1 MTKLQT
7 ISDKNT
13 KSFKIKKLLVKKLN
27 KEQFKKDN
35 LIIVIGGDGFMLQTL
50 KKNKNSKKLFYGI
63 NSGNYGF
70 LMNKFSSKN
79 IIKNLSKAN
88 MVSIYPLEMIVK
100 NKSNQARKSLAI
112 NEVSILRQ
120 SRQAA
125 SLSIKQGSR
134 QIIKKLVSDGVLV
147 STPAGSTAYNLS
159 VHGPILSL
167 HSKKLSISPISAFRP
182 RRWKGKIVNDKSKII
197 ITNLDPSKRPIS
209 AVADNLEVRNA
220 KSITVKTNN
229 KIKEFIFQISNT
241 EKIYLSK
248 NSEDLKF
255 NEKILSVKLDKKI
268 IYKENIILQSLYKAA
283 TDQNIP
289 PNTIIE
295 FARIYGFQVDFQR
308 DIRKEDKFQIMYEV
322 FIDENKKIIETGEI
336 LFANLKLS
344 GQDNSLYY
352 FDKENL
358 EGHYDKNGKSVQK
371 ALMKSPINGARL
383 SSSFGMRKHPIDGYN
398 KMHRG
403 TDFAAPKGT
412 PIMASGNGIVK
423 KAGWCG
429 GGGNCVKI
437 RHNST
442 YETVYAHMSKF
453 ARGIKNGV
461 RVKQGQTIG
470 YVGST
475 GKSTGPHLHYEVIV
489 NGKKVNSQ
497 KLKLPS
503 GKVLKG
509 KNREYFETAKIKLD
523 VLKSEKII
531 GLN

>member
-1 MTKLQT
+1 MLK
-7 ISDKNT
+7 KF
-13 KSFKIKKLLVKKLN
+13 KSSLLNNFKIFSLILLIILTVIIAVYSNQKESLSKNQNNDFINNIYFKKTLNEIVNNLEPRYKKYNHKIKSGETFDKILSEYSIEREEIIAIKESLSKKFNINKLN
-27 KEQFKKDN
+27 TNQKIE
-35 LIIVIGGDGFMLQTL
+35 II
-50 KKNKNSKKLFYGI
+50 
-63 NSGNYGF
+63 
-70 LMNKFSSKN
+70 
-79 IIKNLSKAN
+79 
-88 MVSIYPLEMIVK
+88 
-100 NKSNQARKSLAI
+100 
-112 NEVSILRQ
+112 
-120 SRQAA
+120 
-125 SLSIKQGSR
+125 
-134 QIIKKLVSDGVLV
+134 
-147 STPAGSTAYNLS
+147 
-159 VHGPILSL
+159 
-167 HSKKLSISPISAFRP
+167 
-182 RRWKGKIVNDKSKII
+182 
-197 ITNLDPSKRPIS
+197 LD
-209 AVADNLEVRNA
+209 
-220 KSITVKTNN
+220 KTNN

-248 NSEDLKF
+248 NSDQLKF
-255 NEKILSVKLDKKI
+255 NEKILTIKLDKKI

-308 DIRKEDKFQIMYEV
+308 DIRKGDKFQIMYEV
-322 FIDENKKIIETGEI
+322 FIDNKDKIIQTGEI

-352 FDKENL
+352 FDKKDVQ
-358 EGHYDKNGKSVQK
+358 GHYNKNGKSVQK
-371 ALMKSPINGARL
+371 ALMKTPINGARL
-383 SSSFGMRKHPIDGYN
+383 SSSFGMRKHPIDGFN

-437 RHNST
+437 KHNST

-453 ARGIKNGV
+453 ARGIKKGV

-489 NGKKVNSQ
+489 NGKRVNSQ

-503 GKVLKG
+503 GKILKG
-509 KNREYFETAKIKLD
+509 KDRELFETNKIKLN

>member
-1 MTKLQT
+1 M
-7 ISDKNT
+7 
-13 KSFKIKKLLVKKLN
+13 
-27 KEQFKKDN
+27 
-35 LIIVIGGDGFMLQTL
+35 L
-50 KKNKNSKKLFYGI
+50 KKFKS
-63 NSGNYGF
+63 SF
-70 LMNKFSSKN
+70 L
-79 IIKNLSKAN
+79 KNLNIFGLILLIFFTIIIATF
-88 MVSIYPLEMIVK
+88 
-100 NKSNQARKSLAI
+100 SNHQ
-112 NEVSILRQ
+112 
-120 SRQAA
+120 
-125 SLSIKQGSR
+125 
-134 QIIKKLVSDGVLV
+134 
-147 STPAGSTAYNLS
+147 
-159 VHGPILSL
+159 
-167 HSKKLSISPISAFRP
+167 KKLSE
-182 RRWKGKIVNDKSKII
+182 NQLNNII
-197 ITNLDPSKRPIS
+197 DNIYLKKTLNEIIN
-209 AVADNLEVRNA
+209 NLEPRYKVYNHKIKSGETFDKILDSYSINKNEINA
-220 KSITVKTNN
+220 IKQSLLKKVNINKLNTNQKIHIILDKTNN

-248 NSEDLKF
+248 NSEDLEF
-255 NEKILSVKLDKKI
+255 NEKILSIKLDKKI

-461 RVKQGQTIG
+461 RVKQGQIIG

-509 KNREYFETAKIKLD
+509 KDRKYFETAKIKLD